1 MAKRDSVI
9 ASVLAFEKRMVPS
22 DGYMYETQWD
32 VRKAEKTPIRL
43 AEKSVRG
50 TISNRL
56 KNAVKNDPAK
66 LNAEVEKANLQTV
79 DSASLSMECDT
90 LKLCFTLK
98 FLPVQQ
104 PSACNNEEHYQKI
117 NDMIQ
122 AYKDRYGFTEL
133 AKRYAFNIANGRFL
147 WRNRVGAE
155 QIEIIV
161 TAKELEAQWV
171 FNAYDYRLRDFDD
184 EDDNVL
190 TLANCIADALCG
202 TKPYLFLEVE
212 ANVLLGRGQEV
223 YPSEEL
229 VLGKKSEKK
238 ANVLLGHGQEVY
250 SNEELVLDKKGEK
263 RKILYAVNDTAAM
276 HSQKLGNA
284 LRTIDTWYPEYDD
297 VLRPIAIE
305 PYGAVTNLGKAYR
318 TGTSKKDFYTLFD
331 KYSVGEALECE
342 EDEHYVMAVLVRGG
356 VFGQSGKE

>member
-1 MAKRDSVI
+1 MAKKDSGI

-22 DGYMYETQWD
+22 DGYMYETRWD
-32 VRKAEKTPIRL
+32 ARQEEKTPIRL

-98 FLPVQQ
+98 FLPVQH

-117 NDMIQ
+117 NSMIQ

-155 QIEIIV
+155 RIEIIV

-171 FNAYDYRLRDFDD
+171 FNAYDYSLRDFDD
-184 EDDNVL
+184 EDTNVL
-190 TLANCIADALCG
+190 ALASCIANALCG

-212 ANVLLGRGQEV
+212 ANVLLGRGQEG
-223 YPSEEL
+223 YPS
-229 VLGKKSEKK
+229 
-238 ANVLLGHGQEVY
+238 
-250 SNEELVLDKKGEK
+250 EELVLDKKGK
-263 RKILYAVNDTAAM
+263 KSKILYAVNDTAAM

>member
-1 MAKRDSVI
+1 MTKKDSGI

-22 DGYMYETQWD
+22 DGYMYETRWD
-32 VRKAEKTPIRL
+32 TRQEEKTPIRL

-90 LKLCFTLK
+90 LTLCFTLK

-117 NDMIQ
+117 NSMIQ

-155 QIEIIV
+155 RIEIIV
-161 TAKELEAQWV
+161 TAKEPEVQWV
-171 FNAYDYRLRDFDD
+171 FNAYDYGLRDFDD
-184 EDDNVL
+184 EDTNVL
-190 TLANCIADALCG
+190 ALANCIADALCG

-229 VLGKKSEKK
+229 VLDKKGKKS
-238 ANVLLGHGQEVY
+238 
-250 SNEELVLDKKGEK
+250 
-263 RKILYAVNDTAAM
+263 KILYAVNDTAAM

-305 PYGAVTNLGKAYR
+305 TYGAVTNLGKAYR

-331 KYSVGEALECE
+331 KYSAGEALGCE